1 MGLFER
7 KTKVII
13 KNASLIVA
21 AILLLVTQ
29 AHGQENITELPA
41 TAYLSAQKGN
51 SDVKFGDLME
61 CLVEPHLIAN
71 VGSPVEGIIESILVG
86 RGDVVKKGQLIAKL
100 KSSVEVSTLN
110 LKRAHWEFG
119 QRKVARNKEL
129 FSQNLIS
136 ESEKDELITQTEIA
150 KLEFELQQEIVNEL
164 YIKSPLTGVV
174 LTRFLAPGEQVGQGK
189 ILSVAQ
195 LNPLNVEVVVP
206 AVMFDAIKNGLTG
219 NVSLASEGDVNHKA
233 KVVAV
238 DPIIDAASRTFAVRL
253 QLLNPRNKIPAGI
266 NCLVRFN
273 KK

>member
-1 MGLFER
+1 MGLFDL
-7 KTKVII
+7 KNKVII
-13 KNASLIVA
+13 KNASLIIA
-21 AILLLVTQ
+21 AILLLATQ
-29 AHGQENITELPA
+29 AYAQESITELPV

-136 ESEKDELITQTEIA
+136 ESEKDELVTQTEIA

-233 KVVAV
+233 RVVAV

-266 NCLVRFN
+266 NCLMRFN

>member
-1 MGLFER
+1 MGLFEL

-21 AILLLVTQ
+21 VILLLVTQ
-29 AHGQENITELPA
+29 AHGQENITELPV

-51 SDVKFGDLME
+51 NDVKFGDLME

-86 RGDVVKKGQLIAKL
+86 RGDVVRKGQLIAKL

-233 KVVAV
+233 RVVAV

-253 QLLNPRNKIPAGI
+253 QLPNPRNEIPAGI

>member
-1 MGLFER
+1 MSLFDL

-29 AHGQENITELPA
+29 AHGQKNFTELPVA
-41 TAYLSAQKGN
+41 GYLSAQKGN
-51 SDVKFGDLME
+51 SGVKFGDLME
-61 CLVEPHLIAN
+61 CLVEPYLIAN
-71 VGSPVEGIIESILVG
+71 VGSPVEGIIESIQVG

-110 LKRAHWEFG
+110 LKQAHWEFG

-129 FSQNLIS
+129 FNKNLIS

-206 AVMFDAIKNGLTG
+206 AVMFDSIKNGLTG
-219 NVSLASEGDVNHKA
+219 NVSFASEGDVSHKA
-233 KVVAV
+233 TVVAV

-253 QLLNPRNKIPAGI
+253 QLPNPRNKIPAGI

-273 KK
+273 K

>member
-1 MGLFER
+1 MGLFDL

-13 KNASLIVA
+13 KNASLIIA

-29 AHGQENITELPA
+29 AHGQKNITELPLA
-41 TAYLSAQKGN
+41 AYQSAQKGN
-51 SDVKFGDLME
+51 GDVKFGGLME

-86 RGDVVKKGQLIAKL
+86 RGDVVRKGQLIAKL

-110 LKRAHWEFG
+110 LKQAHWEFG

-129 FSQNLIS
+129 FRQNLIS

-206 AVMFDAIKNGLTG
+206 AAMFDSIKNGLTG
-219 NVSLASEGDVNHKA
+219 NVNLASEGDVNYKA
-233 KVVAV
+233 RVVAV

-253 QLLNPRNKIPAGI
+253 QLPNPRNEIPAGI
-266 NCLVRFN
+266 NCRVRFN
-273 KK
+273 K

>member
-1 MGLFER
+1 MGLFDL

-13 KNASLIVA
+13 KNTTLIVA

-29 AHGQENITELPA
+29 AHGQKNINELPVA
-41 TAYLSAQKGN
+41 AYLSAQKGN
-51 SDVKFGDLME
+51 SEVKFGDLME

-71 VGSPVEGIIESILVG
+71 VGSPVEGIIENILVG
-86 RGDVVKKGQLIAKL
+86 RGDAVKKGQLIAKL
-100 KSSVEVSTLN
+100 KSSVELSTLN
-110 LKRAHWEFG
+110 LKQAHWEFG

-206 AVMFDAIKNGLTG
+206 AVMFDSIKNGLIG
-219 NVSLASEGDVNHKA
+219 NVSFASEGDVTHKA

-253 QLLNPRNKIPAGI
+253 QLPNPRNKIPAGI

-273 KK
+273 K

>member
-1 MGLFER
+1 MGLFDL

-13 KNASLIVA
+13 KNASLIIA

-29 AHGQENITELPA
+29 AKGQENITELPV
-41 TAYLSAQKGN
+41 TAYLSVQKGN

-110 LKRAHWEFG
+110 LKQAHWEFG

-233 KVVAV
+233 RVVAV